1 LPEKAVQ
8 TLEMIKTIFNV
19 DSFAFVLALDDEVI
33 ERGIAHRYKDYALVD
48 KKQQMP
54 ITGFE
59 YLEKIVHLPFRLPQL
74 TKTQAQNFIKF
85 EEKRIVGDKQT
96 WFTVQPLA
104 KYDGSLKHD
113 GSLTHSK
120 NLDSQE
126 TQPMVASVLTGLFLA
141 SFEAYVPRKM
151 VRVIEL
157 MHQIA
162 HITSERG
169 KPLAAP
175 HSNIDEVAPEV
186 AGGRDIRVV
195 FTLLMLQLFQPELFR
210 LLRRKEA
217 AFPTLLA
224 AFASDL
230 GGLSGNEISEIDL
243 WTWAT
248 FRKQGDVRNKVSNA
262 SEALAGIAI
271 ETQSIYNAQ
280 QIRLPVVIKLVE
292 HLQIQRHVFNPLKL
306 INALAKSLGESAK
319 AVQIS
324 EYFSLLG
331 EQVVAPISG
340 HASMNLEPATMGVP
354 TFDRLNDI
362 QNLVDA
368 VTESDTGGQANLA
381 SRLVLPALLEGT
393 KLGRESCQKLR
404 EALKSWLTSD
414 PIDGKAAHLL
424 QGLSYISPW
433 VDWHLGGK
441 DLWALVSNEIET
453 DTDQLGRLI
462 KLAPALSRMKNAF
475 WFNDSKT
482 LDIVRAVLLKYLSS
496 NGLKPEYRARTGD
509 ALGMI
514 GDPRFEGKYALANR
528 VNGDADEAPA
538 GFVKIRAGKFVMG
551 SKEDKDNPVKTLE
564 HKLPY
569 YVSRYPV
576 TVAQYAAFIEADGYK
591 DQALW
596 ESTQKQAWD
605 WQTGDF
611 DSSKVLEGEDSKAH
625 REWLAS
631 RPEQLRHEPMNWAG
645 QKANANRPVTGVTW
659 FEATV
664 YAAWLERQRQA
675 RTASKADL
683 DQWGNLNNT
692 DYRLRLPTE
701 GEWERAARAGGTGK
715 FPWGDDEAGIDQRAN
730 LNCKIGHATTVGSYP
745 PNALGLYDMAGN
757 VWQWQANLYTNPYE
771 NKFILPKTPL
781 EIGKDYQTLDTPAQ
795 RGGSW
800 IDSPDDVR
808 CSCRNGDLPDIWD
821 RLTGFRLVLSLAD
834 FES

>member
-1 LPEKAVQ
+1 
-8 TLEMIKTIFNV
+8 
-19 DSFAFVLALDDEVI
+19 
-33 ERGIAHRYKDYALVD
+33 
-48 KKQQMP
+48 
-54 ITGFE
+54 
-59 YLEKIVHLPFRLPQL
+59 
-74 TKTQAQNFIKF
+74 
-85 EEKRIVGDKQT
+85 
-96 WFTVQPLA
+96 
-104 KYDGSLKHD
+104 
-113 GSLTHSK
+113 
-120 NLDSQE
+120 
-126 TQPMVASVLTGLFLA
+126 MVASVLTGLFLA

-175 HSNIDEVAPEV
+175 HSNIDEVAPEA

-248 FRKQGDVRNKVSNA
+248 FRKQGDVRSKVSNA
-262 SEALAGIAI
+262 SEALARIAT

-331 EQVVAPISG
+331 EKAVAPISG

-354 TFDRLNDI
+354 TFDRSNDI
-362 QNLVDA
+362 QSLVDA
-368 VTESDTGGQANLA
+368 ITERDTGGQANLA
-381 SRLVLPALLEGT
+381 SRLELPTLLEGK
-393 KLGRESCQKLR
+393 KLSRESCQKLY

-414 PIDGKAAHLL
+414 PIDGKTAHLL
-424 QGLSYISPW
+424 QGLSHISPW

-453 DTDQLGRLI
+453 DSEQLGTLI

-482 LDIVRAVLLKYLSS
+482 LDIVRAVLLKDLSS
-496 NGLKPEYRARTGD
+496 TGLKPEYRAQAGD
-509 ALGMI
+509 ALGMV
-514 GDPRFEGKYALANR
+514 GDPRFEGKYALPKR
-528 VNGDADEAPA
+528 IDGDAPEAPA
-538 GFVKIRAGKFVMG
+538 GFILC
-551 SKEDKDNPVKTLE
+551 NPVK
-564 HKLPY
+564 
-569 YVSRYPV
+569 YVFGDEGKTRTQTKPFYISRYLV
-576 TVAQYAAFIEADGYK
+576 TVAQYAAFVKADGYK
-591 DQALW
+591 DQNLW
-596 ESTQKQAWD
+596 ESSHKDAWL
-605 WQTGDF
+605 WRIGEF
-611 DSSKVLEGEDSKAH
+611 DSSKIIEDEGYKN
-625 REWLAS
+625 WLAR
-631 RPEQLRHEPMNWAG
+631 RPVNLRQQPMDWADQLAYP
-645 QKANANRPVTGVTW
+645 NRPVAGVNW
-659 FEATV
+659 FEATA
-664 YAAWLERQRQA
+664 YAAWLEQHRQEGIKKGENEFFGTLNIPEQS
-675 RTASKADL
+675 SKNE
-683 DQWGNLNNT
+683 QFK
-692 DYRLRLPTE
+692 LRLPTE
-701 GEWERAARAGGTGK
+701 GEWERATRAGNKTS
-715 FPWGDDEAGIDQRAN
+715 FYWGNKDADIDQRAN
-730 LNCKIGHATTVGSYP
+730 VIHAVGHPTAVGSYES
-745 PNALGLYDMAGN
+745 NSLGLYDVAGN
-757 VWQWQANLYTNPYE
+757 MWQWQANLYKPSYE
-771 NKFILPKTPL
+771 NKLITKETELH
-781 EIGKDYQTLDTPAQ
+781 IGNDWRSSACPSL

-800 IDSPDDVR
+800 ALPPSFAR
-808 CSCRNGDLPDIWD
+808 CSSRYWNLPDGWLD
-821 RLTGFRLVLSLAD
+821 SLGFRLVLSLAD